1 MEFLLLSE
9 KEYENFWE
17 THPLKTFLSSV
28 EIGKLREKKNWK
40 VKVLNLAIHLV
51 LILGATTMVYP
62 LLLMISGSLKSSV
75 DFKDFDIVPQYFY
88 QDTAL
93 FKKYINTKYNTK
105 HNW

>member
-1 MEFLLLSE
+1 MAI
-9 KEYENFWE
+9 
-17 THPLKTFLSSV
+17 
-28 EIGKLREKKNWK
+28 IGRVEKKNWK

-105 HNW
+105 DYLTILCNWRSYIIGCHKECT